1 MPFMPDSVNKL
12 LKSLRNPHDINFMN
26 YCEMMH
32 VRPILSGP
40 DVCVSI
46 NKKFNDKFE
55 YDFSRTSQP
64 WYKWKPCVLFYSA
77 QMEIKVILSFVVSLD
92 YPEKEY

>member
-12 LKSLRNPHDINFMN
+12 LKSLRNQHDINFMN

-32 VRPILSGP
+32 VRPILSDP

-46 NKKFNDKFE
+46 NKK
-55 YDFSRTSQP
+55 
-64 WYKWKPCVLFYSA
+64 
-77 QMEIKVILSFVVSLD
+77 I
-92 YPEKEY
+92 